1 MTYIFNHVN
10 VLHTHTHTHTV
21 ILNSLSPIGSPLPSS
36 YPTPKVTSLRLLVSC
51 ISFHTY
57 KYKYTCTDCTLFFPY
72 KSCKLFLQK

>member
-21 ILNSLSPIGSPLPSS
+21 ILNSLSLIGSPLPRSPLPSS

-57 KYKYTCTDCTLFFPY
+57 K
-72 KSCKLFLQK
+72 